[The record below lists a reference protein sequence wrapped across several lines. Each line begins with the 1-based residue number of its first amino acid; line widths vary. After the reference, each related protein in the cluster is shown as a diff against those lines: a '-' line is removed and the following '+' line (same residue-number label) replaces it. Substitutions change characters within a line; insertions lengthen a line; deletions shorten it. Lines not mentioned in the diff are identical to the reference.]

1 MPEMSRQLRMGEDL
15 PGDSGSPAAR
25 DVRERAM
32 NDLWNRTLSQVH
44 SSFGKIVYLASLRN
58 ENTGRYEHFGLA
70 QIYSDAAADAVLRR
84 SHDVVFREWL
94 GYSLEEQKRDLEN
107 YLETMADDRGTVLNT
122 WLTLSPYQRL
132 LPASASEAEREL
144 YITDL
149 ELILELLRH
158 ETSASA
164 SA

>member
-1 MPEMSRQLRMGEDL
+1 MSRQFRTGEDL
-15 PGDSGSPAAR
+15 PGDSGSPTQR

-32 NDLWNRTLSQVH
+32 SDLWNRTLSQVR
-44 SSFGKIVYLASLRN
+44 STFGKVAYLASLRN

-70 QIYSDAAADAVLRR
+70 QIYSDDDANAVLRQ
-84 SHDVVFREWL
+84 SHDDVFREWL

-107 YLETMADDRGTVLNT
+107 YFETMGDDRGTVLNT
-122 WLTLSPYQRL
+122 WLTLSPYRRL
-132 LPASASEAEREL
+132 LPAKASEAEREL

>member
-1 MPEMSRQLRMGEDL
+1 MGEDL
-15 PGDSGSPAAR
+15 PGDAGSRVLR
-25 DVRERAM
+25 DARERAM
-32 NDLWNRTLSQVH
+32 SDLWNRTLSQIR
-44 SSFGKIVYLASLRN
+44 STFGKIVYLASLRN

-70 QIYSDAAADAVLRR
+70 QIYNDDDADAVLRQN
-84 SHDVVFREWL
+84 HDDVFREWL
-94 GYSLEEQKRDLEN
+94 GYSLEPQKRDLEN
-107 YLETMADDRGTVLNT
+107 YFETIENDRGTVLNT
-122 WLTLSPYQRL
+122 WLTLSPYRRL